1 VWRLYLHVLAPTLVV
16 VLLICALAVF
26 SVRALGAV
34 RGYVGGESIW
44 SKARAD
50 AVQHLRDYAQ
60 SQDPDDYS
68 QFEEA
73 LAIPMADRA
82 AREELERPD
91 PQRDLIRA
99 NLLRGG
105 IHPDDIDDMSILFIW
120 FGESFLFEDAMD
132 IWRRA
137 DAQLA
142 RLQTQAQRLHL
153 LGDAHASPQTLHSV
167 LAEID
172 QINETLRGLELGFSS
187 SLNSAARMTER
198 LLLLAIVS
206 FALLLL
212 VLSVTMIRKPLRQ
225 QSIQQRDLLR
235 ANRRWELAVA
245 GSGLGLFELDYA
257 TGEVHL
263 DARTAEICGM
273 GAAPRTLTREEMFRL
288 IAPED
293 ADVSAEAIENA
304 LRTGELFQART
315 RVVMPDGEV
324 RHILST
330 GRLAEDPYSGE

>member
-1 VWRLYLHVLAPTLVV
+1 
-16 VLLICALAVF
+16 
-26 SVRALGAV
+26 
-34 RGYVGGESIW
+34 
-44 SKARAD
+44 
-50 AVQHLRDYAQ
+50 
-60 SQDPDDYS
+60 
-68 QFEEA
+68 
-73 LAIPMADRA
+73 AIPMADRA

-198 LLLLAIVS
+198 LLLL
-206 FALLLL
+206 
-212 VLSVTMIRKPLRQ
+212 
-225 QSIQQRDLLR
+225 
-235 ANRRWELAVA
+235 
-245 GSGLGLFELDYA
+245 
-257 TGEVHL
+257 
-263 DARTAEICGM
+263 
-273 GAAPRTLTREEMFRL
+273 
-288 IAPED
+288 
-293 ADVSAEAIENA
+293 
-304 LRTGELFQART
+304 
-315 RVVMPDGEV
+315 
-324 RHILST
+324 
-330 GRLAEDPYSGE
+330 